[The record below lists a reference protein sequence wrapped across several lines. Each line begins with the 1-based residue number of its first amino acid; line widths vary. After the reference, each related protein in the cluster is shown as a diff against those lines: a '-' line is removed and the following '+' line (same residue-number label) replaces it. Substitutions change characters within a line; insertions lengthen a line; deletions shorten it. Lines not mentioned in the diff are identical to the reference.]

1 MSREKE
7 RKLRICYLAGIAVL
21 IALGLLSRRVR
32 FVPAACG
39 DALWAMMVYCC
50 FRIVLIRKPMVISAA
65 AALIASF
72 AVEFSQML
80 KPDWLVK
87 IRSTFL
93 GHMLDLSGT
102 HAAGAGISLERS
114 ARIHHRDSR
123 CLRDYCF
130 NQAGSNEEMIQYGS
144 SGKAPKKS
152 SQSVNSGSEDFFNN
166 W

>member
-1 MSREKE
+1 MSREKA

-93 GHMLDLSGT
+93 GHMLLGQGFLWSDLLAYT
-102 HAAGAGISLERS
+102 IGI
-114 ARIHHRDSR
+114 AVV
-123 CLRDYCF
+123 
-130 NQAGSNEEMIQYGS
+130 YGLTALIRQ
-144 SGKAPKKS
+144 GVMEK
-152 SQSVNSGSEDFFNN
+152 
-166 W
+166 

>member
-1 MSREKE
+1 MSREKA
-7 RKLRICYLAGIAVL
+7 RKLRICYLSGTVVL
-21 IALGLLSRRVR
+21 IALGLLSRRVK

-50 FRIVLIRKPMVISAA
+50 FRIVLIRKPLVISAA

-93 GHMLDLSGT
+93 GHMLLGQGFLWSDLLAYT
-102 HAAGAGISLERS
+102 IGI
-114 ARIHHRDSR
+114 AVV
-123 CLRDYCF
+123 
-130 NQAGSNEEMIQYGS
+130 YGITALIRQ
-144 SGKAPKKS
+144 GVMKK
-152 SQSVNSGSEDFFNN
+152 
-166 W
+166 

>member
-1 MSREKE
+1 MSREKAI
-7 RKLRICYLAGIAVL
+7 KLRIFYLSGIAVL
-21 IALGLLSRRVR
+21 IALGLLSRRVK

-93 GHMLDLSGT
+93 GHMLLGQGFLWSDLLAYT
-102 HAAGAGISLERS
+102 IGI
-114 ARIHHRDSR
+114 AVI
-123 CLRDYCF
+123 
-130 NQAGSNEEMIQYGS
+130 YGLTALIRQ
-144 SGKAPKKS
+144 GVMKK
-152 SQSVNSGSEDFFNN
+152 
-166 W
+166 

>member
-1 MSREKE
+1 MNDMSREKA

-21 IALGLLSRRVR
+21 IALGLLSRRVK

-50 FRIVLIRKPMVISAA
+50 FRIVLIRKPLVISAA

-93 GHMLDLSGT
+93 GHMLLGQGFLWSDLLAYT
-102 HAAGAGISLERS
+102 IGI
-114 ARIHHRDSR
+114 AIV
-123 CLRDYCF
+123 
-130 NQAGSNEEMIQYGS
+130 YGLTALIRQ
-144 SGKAPKKS
+144 GVMKK
-152 SQSVNSGSEDFFNN
+152 
-166 W
+166 

>member
-93 GHMLDLSGT
+93 GHMLLGQGFLWSDLLAYT
-102 HAAGAGISLERS
+102 IGI
-114 ARIHHRDSR
+114 AVV
-123 CLRDYCF
+123 
-130 NQAGSNEEMIQYGS
+130 YGITALIRQ
-144 SGKAPKKS
+144 GVMKK
-152 SQSVNSGSEDFFNN
+152 
-166 W
+166 

>member
-1 MSREKE
+1 MNDMSREKA

-21 IALGLLSRRVR
+21 IALGLLSRRVK

-50 FRIVLIRKPMVISAA
+50 FRIVLIRKPLVISAA

-93 GHMLDLSGT
+93 GHMLLGQGFLWSDLLAYT
-102 HAAGAGISLERS
+102 IGI
-114 ARIHHRDSR
+114 AVV
-123 CLRDYCF
+123 
-130 NQAGSNEEMIQYGS
+130 YGLTALIRQ
-144 SGKAPKKS
+144 GVMEK
-152 SQSVNSGSEDFFNN
+152 
-166 W
+166 